1 MLILLGIIVGAIGG
15 GSLTGSFEGAVMG
28 AGLGG
33 VAVYFLRNRGTGE
46 AAATPDAERIALLE
60 RKVQYLYDQLLTVQ
74 RRLNEIKAGTTAE
87 GVTATPAEQEAAA
100 VFGTESTQTAPLAAL
115 EVPPAIPVETQA
127 ASVQP
132 EAVPLDDRAANS
144 EPQPDSAMPAV
155 ARPPELQRD
164 PSVFDRLITAVREWF
179 TGGNTVVRVGIVVLF
194 FWLGISAQVRL

>member
-1 MLILLGIIVGAIGG
+1 
-15 GSLTGSFEGAVMG
+15 MG